1 MFFNA
6 ALYIAL
12 LIFISGTVYKI
23 GRWFVKSVG
32 LGDPNIAVSQRI
44 ASGVGSILATVFSVR
59 LFSVFKV
66 LVLDGLLQI
75 RILKDKKD
83 TLAWV
88 MHLLIFVG
96 FIFLLIFHALGS
108 IFSVAVFPDYQSTLN
123 PFMFLRNLGGGL
135 VFAGL
140 VLAIIRRAVTMKG
153 RIKTTGMDVYVIAIL
168 AVITG
173 SGFLL
178 ESLKITSRA
187 EFENMVDEYSDIDD
201 PADRLALESYWVAKY
216 GLVSAS
222 VAAPVTSQ
230 TLAAGLELHETNCI
244 DCHSRPHSAFISY
257 SISRLI
263 KPVAVSL
270 DRFEVR
276 TILRYLHFMA
286 CFVGL
291 ALLAF
296 SKMFHMFSTPV
307 SLVIAEVAEQH
318 PNQAAVANRQ
328 MIELDGCSHGGTCH
342 EQCPVRLSRAER
354 IEQAIPYEPMLT
366 YTAEKSAASLGSRR
380 VSSSEEKDA

>member
-6 ALYIAL
+6 ALYIAFF
-12 LIFISGTVYKI
+12 IFSIGIVYKI

-32 LGDPNIAVSQRI
+32 LGDPSITVSRRI
-44 ASGVGSILATVFSVR
+44 ASGAGSIFAAVFSVR
-59 LFSVFKV
+59 LFSVLKV
-66 LVLDGLLQI
+66 LILDGLLQI

-83 TLAWV
+83 TLAWI
-88 MHLLIFVG
+88 MHLLIFIG

-123 PFMFLRNLGGGL
+123 PFMFLRNLCGGMVL
-135 VFAGL
+135 AGL

-153 RIKTTGMDVYVIAIL
+153 RIKTTGMDVCVIALL
-168 AVITG
+168 AVIVG

-201 PADRLALESYWVAKY
+201 PADRLALESYWVEKY

-222 VAAPVTSQ
+222 VAAPVSSQ
-230 TLAAGLELHETNCI
+230 TLATGLELHETNCL

-257 SISRLI
+257 SISRVI
-263 KPVAVSL
+263 KPVAASL
-270 DRFEVR
+270 DRVEAR
-276 TILRYLHFMA
+276 TIIWYLHFIA

-291 ALLAF
+291 ALLSF

-307 SLVIAEVAEQH
+307 SLAIAEVAEQH
-318 PNQAAVANRQ
+318 PDHAASANRQ
-328 MIELDGCSHGGTCH
+328 MIELDGCSHGGICH
-342 EQCPVRLSRAER
+342 EQCPVRQRRAER

-366 YTAEKSAASLGSRR
+366 FTAEKSAASLGSRR
-380 VSSSEEKDA
+380 VST